1 MSRTIEQEQEEK
13 SEPNE
18 SQMSASGCGPVSR
31 VRKSFLSTTTC
42 SRCSGRPAFLCRGWV
57 RGRVDE
63 TPKLPWVAPLI
74 PTGSWPVHIMVDQAT
89 NTAYIAN
96 QLDNTISVVDGRNC
110 SAGHTLQCNP
120 IATISPGPNPS
131 DLVLDAAHRTL
142 FATLA
147 GGNSDSIAVIDITN
161 CNASNTSGCTQTPKQ
176 VVFPGSTLWQG
187 GAASVPF
194 GFPSFLD
201 LDETTHTLYVPD
213 ANEGPI
219 YILDTSTCNGSTP
232 TCSSPILTAA
242 HGDGAVVERAHHS
255 VFVVQVLNFSERVE
269 ILDSST
275 CNSTNQTGCGA
286 PPSQSFT

>member
-1 MSRTIEQEQEEK
+1 MKIKISRYCPTNAARFFSVCKVHGHSKSTLRFGIAGILFVAAAAFAAMSMK
-13 SEPNE
+13 P
-18 SQMSASGCGPVSR
+18 
-31 VRKSFLSTTTC
+31 
-42 SRCSGRPAFLCRGWV
+42 
-57 RGRVDE
+57 
-63 TPKLPWVAPLI
+63 PKLPWVAPLI
-74 PTGSWPVHIMVDQAT
+74 PAGSWPVHIMVDQAT

-147 GGNSDSIAVIDITN
+147 GGNSDSIAVIDISS
-161 CNASNTSGCTQTPKQ
+161 CNATNTSGCTQTPKQ

-194 GFPSFLD
+194 GFPAIVD

-219 YILDTSTCNGSTP
+219 YILDTSTCIGGTP
-232 TCSSPILTAA
+232 TCSSPIRRPGMT
-242 HGDGAVVERAHHS
+242 
-255 VFVVQVLNFSERVE
+255 
-269 ILDSST
+269 
-275 CNSTNQTGCGA
+275 
-286 PPSQSFT
+286 